1 MRLTVTLPADV
12 LRETLRNTGA
22 KSPAEA
28 IRLAVLEYNRQERRQ
43 RLLGRLG
50 KSSDFMTQDELRR
63 LRGDEDLR

>member
-12 LRETLRNTGA
+12 LQETLRNTGA
-22 KSPAEA
+22 KNAAEA
-28 IRLAVLEYNRQERRQ
+28 VRLAVLDYNRYQRRQ

-63 LRGDEDLR
+63 LRGDEDQR